1 MLEYSDKTTDLP
13 QVTHI
18 DYHIMLYHALFV
30 LIYMNSY
37 ISVQH

>member
-13 QVTHI
+13 QVIHI
-18 DYHIMLYHALFV
+18 DCHIMLYHALFV